1 LQKLT
6 GRETRA
12 TDGGNTAHRLSPLAR
27 INRRSVAAARSLQGW
42 LATRTATRA
51 ASLSEVFSVSLRPL
65 FTAERVLPIAVASLV
80 AAASVLAVLPSG
92 GSAVGATQG
101 SGSQV
106 RLAVNG
112 GLSYQTPVDEVVDPG
127 LDAAAAGESFQP
139 LVLPGDNGGGV
150 DGGPAGNVDGSGPAG
165 GPAGGSSGGADG
177 GSSGGVTPGDAP
189 AVAPD
194 QVLSDGT
201 LVTGY
206 APNTVVEDGS
216 ALITTYRVRSK
227 DTLSTIAGRYG
238 ISMMTLWWANK
249 LKSKDALTVG
259 MILRVPTADGLI
271 VTVTA
276 NDTLDSLAAQYK
288 VSAADIVSLNELT
301 DPVLVVGQVLI
312 MPGAR
317 GMPIP
322 TPKPTPKPAYH
333 SSSGSGSGH
342 VSSGLGG
349 NYTGGRLRWPVIGGG
364 NYISQ
369 YFHYGHYGLD
379 IAADYGSRV
388 RAAGEGTVIFAG
400 WKSNGGGYQVWI
412 SHGGNMYTTYNHMS
426 AITVGSGQSV
436 GRGQQVGRIGMTGH
450 ATGPHLHFE
459 VWVNGMVWQN
469 GQRVNPMRYL

>member
-1 LQKLT
+1 LQKFT

-12 TDGGNTAHRLSPLAR
+12 TDGAHTAHRLSPIAR
-27 INRRSVAAARSLQGW
+27 INRRSVAAARSLQVR

-51 ASLSEVFSVSLRPL
+51 ASLSELFSVSLRPL
-65 FTAERVLPIAVASLV
+65 FTAERALPIAVASLV

-127 LDAAAAGESFQP
+127 LDAASAGESFQP
-139 LVLPGDNGGGV
+139 IVLPGDISGGV
-150 DGGPAGNVDGSGPAG
+150 DGGPAGNVDGG
-165 GPAGGSSGGADG
+165 GPAGGVDG
-177 GSSGGVTPGDAP
+177 GVDGGTPAEAP
-189 AVAPD
+189 SIAPD

-206 APNTVVEDGS
+206 TPNTTVEDGS
-216 ALITTYRVRSK
+216 ALITTYRVRAK
-227 DTLSTIAGRYG
+227 DTLSTIAGKYG

-249 LKSKDALTVG
+249 LKSKDALKVG

-276 NDTLDSLAAQYK
+276 NDTLDSLAAKYK
-288 VSAADIVSLNELT
+288 VSADDIVSLNELT
-301 DPVLVVGQVLI
+301 DPVLVSGQLLI

-322 TPKPTPKPAYH
+322 TPKPTPKPVSH
-333 SSSGSGSGH
+333 SSGSSSGSGH
-342 VSSGLGG
+342 VSSGIGG
-349 NYTGGRLRWPVIGGG
+349 SYTGGRLRWPVIGGG
-364 NYISQ
+364 NYVSQ
-369 YFHYGHYGLD
+369 YYHYGHWALD
-379 IAADYGSRV
+379 IAADFGSPV
-388 RAAGEGTVIFAG
+388 IAAAAGRVIFAG
-400 WKSNGGGYQVWI
+400 WKNNGGGYQVWI
-412 SHGGNMYTTYNHMS
+412 SHGGDMYTTYNHMS

-459 VWVNGMVWQN
+459 VWVNGMIWQN